1 MALGTI
7 PSLLG
12 IDPLAFTM
20 FSMAMTVVALPILIA
35 PLLVVMNDEH
45 HLRAYTN
52 GWITN
57 AAVIAIVALAF
68 ALAVVAI
75 PLQILGG

>member
-1 MALGTI
+1 MKCSSCRSPGPA
-7 PSLLG
+7 PEWR
-12 IDPLAFTM
+12 LAR
-20 FSMAMTVVALPILIA
+20 TVVVW
-35 PLLVVMNDEH
+35 PLLVVMNDER

-57 AAVIAIVALAF
+57 IAVIAIVALAF
-68 ALAVVAI
+68 VLAVVAI